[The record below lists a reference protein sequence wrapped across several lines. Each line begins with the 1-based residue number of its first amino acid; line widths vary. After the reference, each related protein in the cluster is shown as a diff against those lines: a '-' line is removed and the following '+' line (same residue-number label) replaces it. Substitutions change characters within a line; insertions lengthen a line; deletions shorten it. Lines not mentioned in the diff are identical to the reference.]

1 MVSKV
6 IKVSDEVMEELLM
19 ISRDLE
25 RREGRAVDLN
35 DTIRLLIGFYE
46 KYSGLMSKTRLF
58 PLLHYRLFSQ
68 SGSEATSKGVED
80 NDKRR
85 KNPQLL
91 LSLLGSAS
99 GLRDEL
105 RRSRAEDEKGSY

>member
-1 MVSKV
+1 MSE
-6 IKVSDEVMEELLM
+6 EVMEKLLM
-19 ISRDLE
+19 ISKDLE
-25 RREGRAVDLN
+25 SKEGRALDLN
-35 DTIRLLIGFYE
+35 DTIRLLIEFYE
-46 KYSGLMSKTRLF
+46 ENGGLGGIVKGKTRLI
-58 PLLHYRLFSQ
+58 PLIIHYRLFSQ

-91 LSLLGSAS
+91 LSLLGSAN